1 MSKRIFLLGGNDLE
15 MTTIKNLLVNAGE
28 QFETHDLRWDNAK
41 LSSYEKTLEEYGN
54 SPDYQ
59 IYGIEL
65 NEDIPHPDN
74 YVRIDHHNDFANKP
88 SSLEQ
93 VAKLLD
99 LAMDRHMQLVAANDA
114 RYIPGMIKL
123 GASREEIDDIRRADR
138 AAQGVS
144 EGDESLAEKSLKSCK
159 GNIYDLYV
167 VKSLTSKFSTICD
180 RMYPYRRLLIYN
192 DDVAEFYGEG
202 VNDLTSL
209 FKSELDANKMYHG
222 GGNSG
227 YLGTVSGKYNKEE
240 IASIVDKILIHFS
253 NRKFGKVDRAEYS
266 PVPEPLYSYH
276 IFYFPF
282 KWAKKDVTEGTMTQ
296 LTDFSQIRF
305 LNNGKW
311 VRPAVAES
319 QENDGNK
326 TDKNNVSLD
335 AQVLY
340 NEKNY
345 YFRFVHDVLY
355 DSGDGNDNL
364 VMHFERKEPQE
375 KDVRYLIK
383 VSGREKPY
391 SLKVDAININLY
403 KTGVGLM
410 SFYLRNDDE
419 SQCDTRD
426 ILNINQYGRR
436 ILPPFWSEVNAEKR
450 QELSEYLE
458 ISGLD
463 TEISKEDFK
472 SYTVDE
478 PWTAT
483 SMLDSLLKDLTDNL
497 TLTPV
502 IDDRMFVMSLYKND
516 DMSRL
521 SLSAADA
528 YCNLSSPFS
537 EFWYKYLFVDTGWPT
552 CQNDEMMRDLLRSH
566 TYLRWQ
572 KWNSLYGVSR
582 YSFVYLTNSG
592 VPSYLVDYFMT
603 TYARM
608 MEIALVQRA
617 SVLCF
622 SNEVTTL
629 TKRRNWTLE
638 KLSEHVDSLNEEYI
652 RFINRM
658 YFNELT
664 SQDQGVELYG
674 LIRQNL
680 DIDSYVEEL
689 KDEIEKL
696 HDTIS
701 FKVERA
707 QSEKAVLLNAKAR
720 ALNIMA
726 AILLPVSIV
735 TGFWSMNDLCLTIC
749 KNPYSFIAA
758 ICIMVI
764 GIAIT
769 LWIIMKHPSRNKR
782 Q

>member
-41 LSSYEKTLEEYGN
+41 LSSYEKTLKGYGN

-93 VAKLLD
+93 VATLLG
-99 LAMDRHMQLVAANDA
+99 LAMDRHMQLVAANDS

-144 EGDESLAEKSLKSCK
+144 EGDDERLAEESLKSCK
-159 GNIYDLYV
+159 GDASNLYV

-202 VNDLTSL
+202 VNDLTAL
-209 FKSELDANKMYHG
+209 FKSELDAKKMYHG
-222 GGNSG
+222 GGDSG
-227 YLGTVSGKYNKEE
+227 YLGTVAGAYSKEE
-240 IASIVDKILIHFS
+240 IAGIVDKIRTHFM
-253 NRKFGKVDRAEYS
+253 
-266 PVPEPLYSYH
+266 YSYH

-282 KWAKKDVTEGTMTQ
+282 KWAKKDVHEGTMTQ

-403 KTGVGLM
+403 KTGVGMM

-516 DMSRL
+516 DMSKL
-521 SLSAADA
+521 SIRAADE
-528 YCNLSSPFS
+528 YCNPSSPFS

-638 KLSEHVDSLNEEYI
+638 KLSEYVDSLNEEYI
-652 RFINRM
+652 RFINRV

-664 SQDQGVELYG
+664 SQDQ
-674 LIRQNL
+674 
-680 DIDSYVEEL
+680 
-689 KDEIEKL
+689 
-696 HDTIS
+696 
-701 FKVERA
+701 
-707 QSEKAVLLNAKAR
+707 
-720 ALNIMA
+720 
-726 AILLPVSIV
+726 
-735 TGFWSMNDLCLTIC
+735 
-749 KNPYSFIAA
+749 
-758 ICIMVI
+758 
-764 GIAIT
+764 
-769 LWIIMKHPSRNKR
+769 
-782 Q
+782 

>member
-59 IYGIEL
+59 IYGVEL

-93 VAKLLD
+93 VATLLG
-99 LAMDRHMQLVAANDA
+99 LAMDRHMQLVAANDS

-144 EGDESLAEKSLKSCK
+144 EGDDERLAEESLKSCK
-159 GNIYDLYV
+159 GDASNLYV

-209 FKSELDANKMYHG
+209 FKSELDAKKMYHG
-222 GGNSG
+222 GGDSG
-227 YLGTVSGKYNKEE
+227 YLGTVSGAYSKEE
-240 IASIVDKILIHFS
+240 ISGIVDKIRTHFM
-253 NRKFGKVDRAEYS
+253 
-266 PVPEPLYSYH
+266 YSYH

-282 KWAKKDVTEGTMTQ
+282 KWAKKDVHEGTMTQ

-335 AQVLY
+335 TQVLY

-391 SLKVDAININLY
+391 SLNVDAININLY
-403 KTGVGLM
+403 KTGVGMM

-528 YCNLSSPFS
+528 YCNPSSPFS

-608 MEIALVQRA
+608 MEITLVQRA

-629 TKRRNWTLE
+629 TKRGDWTLE

-674 LIRQNL
+674 MIRQNL

-689 KDEIEKL
+689 RDEIEKL

-701 FKVERA
+701 FKVER
-707 QSEKAVLLNAKAR
+707 SRNEKAETLNF
-720 ALNIMA
+720 MA

-735 TGFWSMNDLCLTIC
+735 TGFWSMNMSLFCNVKSNWL
-749 KNPYSFIAA
+749 SFAIAVGLMILGLA
-758 ICIMVI
+758 FSIFLIRRRP
-764 GIAIT
+764 
-769 LWIIMKHPSRNKR
+769 LKNKR
-782 Q
+782 RGR

>member
-1 MSKRIFLLGGNDLE
+1 MNKRIFLLGGNDLE

-93 VAKLLD
+93 VATLLG
-99 LAMDRHMQLVAANDA
+99 LAMDRHMQLVAANDS

-144 EGDESLAEKSLKSCK
+144 EGDDERLAEESLKSCK
-159 GNIYDLYV
+159 GDASNLYV

-192 DDVAEFYGEG
+192 DDIAEFYGEG

-209 FKSELDANKMYHG
+209 FKSELDAKKMYHG
-222 GGNSG
+222 GGDSG
-227 YLGTVSGKYNKEE
+227 YLGTVSGAYSKEE
-240 IASIVDKILIHFS
+240 IAGIVDKIRTHFM
-253 NRKFGKVDRAEYS
+253 
-266 PVPEPLYSYH
+266 YSYH

-282 KWAKKDVTEGTMTQ
+282 KWAKKDVAEGTMTQ

-326 TDKNNVSLD
+326 TDKNNVSPD

-403 KTGVGLM
+403 KTGVGMM

-502 IDDRMFVMSLYKND
+502 IDDRMFVISLYKND

-528 YCNLSSPFS
+528 YCNPSSPFS

-629 TKRRNWTLE
+629 TKRGDWTLE

-674 LIRQNL
+674 MIRQNL

-701 FKVERA
+701 FKVER
-707 QSEKAVLLNAKAR
+707 SRNEKAETLNF
-720 ALNIMA
+720 MA

-735 TGFWSMNDLCLTIC
+735 TGFWSMNMSLFCNVKSNWLSFAIAVGLMILGLAFSIFLIRRRPL
-749 KNPYSFIAA
+749 KNRRR
-758 ICIMVI
+758 
-764 GIAIT
+764 G
-769 LWIIMKHPSRNKR
+769 R
-782 Q
+782 

>member
-1 MSKRIFLLGGNDLE
+1 MSKRFFLLGGNDLE

-93 VAKLLD
+93 VATLLG
-99 LAMDRHMQLVAANDA
+99 LAMDRHMQLVAANDS

-123 GASREEIDDIRRADR
+123 GASREEIDDIRRSDR

-144 EGDESLAEKSLKSCK
+144 EGDDERLAEESLKSCK
-159 GNIYDLYV
+159 GDASNLYV

-209 FKSELDANKMYHG
+209 FKPELDAKKMYHG
-222 GGNSG
+222 GGDSG
-227 YLGTVSGKYNKEE
+227 YLGTVSGAYSKEE
-240 IASIVDKILIHFS
+240 IAGIVDKIRTHFM
-253 NRKFGKVDRAEYS
+253 
-266 PVPEPLYSYH
+266 YSYH

-364 VMHFERKEPQE
+364 VIHFERKEPQE

-391 SLKVDAININLY
+391 SLNVDAININLY
-403 KTGVGLM
+403 KTGVGMM

-521 SLSAADA
+521 SIRAADA
-528 YCNLSSPFS
+528 YCNPSSPFS

-608 MEIALVQRA
+608 MEVALVQRA

-638 KLSEHVDSLNEEYI
+638 KLSEYVDSLNEEYI

-701 FKVERA
+701 FKVER
-707 QSEKAVLLNAKAR
+707 SRNEKAETLNF
-720 ALNIMA
+720 MA

-735 TGFWSMNDLCLTIC
+735 TGFWSMNMSLFCNFKSNWL
-749 KNPYSFIAA
+749 SFAIAVGLMILGLA
-758 ICIMVI
+758 FSIFLIRRRP
-764 GIAIT
+764 
-769 LWIIMKHPSRNKR
+769 LKNKR
-782 Q
+782 RGR

>member
-144 EGDESLAEKSLKSCK
+144 EGDDERLAEESLKSCK
-159 GNIYDLYV
+159 GDASNLYV

-180 RMYPYRRLLIYN
+180 RIYPYRRLLIYN
-192 DDVAEFYGEG
+192 DEVAEFYGEG

-209 FKSELDANKMYHG
+209 FKSELDAKKMYHG
-222 GGNSG
+222 GGDSG
-227 YLGTVSGKYNKEE
+227 YLGTVSGAYSKEE
-240 IASIVDKILIHFS
+240 IEGIVDKIRTHFM
-253 NRKFGKVDRAEYS
+253 
-266 PVPEPLYSYH
+266 YSYH

-426 ILNINQYGRR
+426 ILDINQYGRR

-528 YCNLSSPFS
+528 YCNPSSPFS

-629 TKRRNWTLE
+629 TKRGDWTLE

-701 FKVERA
+701 FKVER
-707 QSEKAVLLNAKAR
+707 SRNEKAETLNF
-720 ALNIMA
+720 MA

-735 TGFWSMNDLCLTIC
+735 TGFWSMNMSVFCNVKSNWL
-749 KNPYSFIAA
+749 SFAIAVGLMILGVA
-758 ICIMVI
+758 FSIFLVRRRP
-764 GIAIT
+764 
-769 LWIIMKHPSRNKR
+769 LKNKR
-782 Q
+782 RGK

>member
-99 LAMDRHMQLVAANDA
+99 LAMDRHMQLVAANDS

-144 EGDESLAEKSLKSCK
+144 EDDDERLAEESLKSCK
-159 GNIYDLYV
+159 GDASNLYV
-167 VKSLTSKFSTICD
+167 VKSLTSKFSAICD

-192 DDVAEFYGEG
+192 DDLAEFYGEG

-209 FKSELDANKMYHG
+209 FKSELDAKKMYHG
-222 GGNSG
+222 GGDSG
-227 YLGTVSGKYNKEE
+227 YLGTVSGAYSKEE
-240 IASIVDKILIHFS
+240 ISGIVDKIRTHFM
-253 NRKFGKVDRAEYS
+253 
-266 PVPEPLYSYH
+266 YSYH

-282 KWAKKDVTEGTMTQ
+282 KWAKKDVHEGTMTQ

-305 LNNGKW
+305 LNSGKW

-391 SLKVDAININLY
+391 CLKVDAININLY
-403 KTGVGLM
+403 KTGVGMM

-528 YCNLSSPFS
+528 YCNPSSPFS
-537 EFWYKYLFVDTGWPT
+537 EFWYKYLFVDTVWPT
-552 CQNDEMMRDLLRSH
+552 CQNDEMMRDLLRTH

-622 SNEVTTL
+622 SNEVTIL

-701 FKVERA
+701 FKVER
-707 QSEKAVLLNAKAR
+707 SRNEKAETLNF
-720 ALNIMA
+720 MA

-735 TGFWSMNDLCLTIC
+735 TGFWSMNMSLFCNVKSNWL
-749 KNPYSFIAA
+749 SFAIAVGLMILGLA
-758 ICIMVI
+758 FSIFLIRRRP
-764 GIAIT
+764 
-769 LWIIMKHPSRNKR
+769 LKNKR
-782 Q
+782 RGR

>member
-59 IYGIEL
+59 IYGVEL

-93 VAKLLD
+93 VATLLG
-99 LAMDRHMQLVAANDA
+99 LAMDRHMQLVAANDS

-144 EGDESLAEKSLKSCK
+144 EGDDERLAEESLKSCK
-159 GNIYDLYV
+159 GDASNLYV

-180 RMYPYRRLLIYN
+180 RMYPYRRLLICN

-209 FKSELDANKMYHG
+209 FKSELDAKKMYHG
-222 GGNSG
+222 GGDSG
-227 YLGTVSGKYNKEE
+227 YLGTVSGAYSKEE
-240 IASIVDKILIHFS
+240 ISGIVDKIRTHFM
-253 NRKFGKVDRAEYS
+253 
-266 PVPEPLYSYH
+266 YSYH

-282 KWAKKDVTEGTMTQ
+282 KWAKKDVHEGTMTQ

-335 AQVLY
+335 TQVLY

-391 SLKVDAININLY
+391 SLNVDAININLY
-403 KTGVGLM
+403 KTGVGMM

-528 YCNLSSPFS
+528 YCNPSSPFS

-629 TKRRNWTLE
+629 TKRGDWTLE

-674 LIRQNL
+674 MIRQNL

-689 KDEIEKL
+689 RDEIEKL

-701 FKVERA
+701 FKVER
-707 QSEKAVLLNAKAR
+707 SRNEKAETLNF
-720 ALNIMA
+720 MA

-735 TGFWSMNDLCLTIC
+735 TGFWSMNMSLFCNVKSNWL
-749 KNPYSFIAA
+749 SFAIAVGLMILGLA
-758 ICIMVI
+758 FSIFLIRRRP
-764 GIAIT
+764 
-769 LWIIMKHPSRNKR
+769 LKNKR
-782 Q
+782 RGR

>member
-41 LSSYEKTLEEYGN
+41 LSCYEKTLEEYGN

-93 VAKLLD
+93 VATLLG
-99 LAMDRHMQLVAANDA
+99 LAMDRHMQLVAANDS

-144 EGDESLAEKSLKSCK
+144 EDDNERLAEESLKSCK
-159 GNIYDLYV
+159 GEASNLYV

-209 FKSELDANKMYHG
+209 FKSELDAKKMYHG
-222 GGNSG
+222 GGDSG
-227 YLGTVSGKYNKEE
+227 YLGTVSGAYSKEE
-240 IASIVDKILIHFS
+240 IAGVVDKIRTHFM
-253 NRKFGKVDRAEYS
+253 
-266 PVPEPLYSYH
+266 YSYH

-521 SLSAADA
+521 SLRAADA
-528 YCNLSSPFS
+528 YCNPSSPFS

-552 CQNDEMMRDLLRSH
+552 CQNDEMMRDLLRTH

-572 KWNSLYGVSR
+572 KLNSLYGVSR

-680 DIDSYVEEL
+680 DIDSYVKEL

-701 FKVERA
+701 FKVER
-707 QSEKAVLLNAKAR
+707 SRNEKAETLNF
-720 ALNIMA
+720 MA

-735 TGFWSMNDLCLTIC
+735 TGFWSMNMSLFCNFKSNWL
-749 KNPYSFIAA
+749 SFAIAVGLMILGLA
-758 ICIMVI
+758 FSIFLIRRRP
-764 GIAIT
+764 
-769 LWIIMKHPSRNKR
+769 LKNKR
-782 Q
+782 RGR

>member
-144 EGDESLAEKSLKSCK
+144 EGDDERLAEESLKSCK
-159 GNIYDLYV
+159 GDASNLYV

-209 FKSELDANKMYHG
+209 FKSELDAKKMYHG
-222 GGNSG
+222 GGDSG
-227 YLGTVSGKYNKEE
+227 YLGTVSGAYSKEE
-240 IASIVDKILIHFS
+240 ISGIVDKIRTHFM
-253 NRKFGKVDRAEYS
+253 
-266 PVPEPLYSYH
+266 YSYH

-282 KWAKKDVTEGTMTQ
+282 KWAKKDVAEGTMTQ

-436 ILPPFWSEVNAEKR
+436 ILPPFWSEVNAEKTT
-450 QELSEYLE
+450 
-458 ISGLD
+458 G
-463 TEISKEDFK
+463 TERVFGD
-472 SYTVDE
+472 
-478 PWTAT
+478 
-483 SMLDSLLKDLTDNL
+483 
-497 TLTPV
+497 
-502 IDDRMFVMSLYKND
+502 
-516 DMSRL
+516 
-521 SLSAADA
+521 
-528 YCNLSSPFS
+528 
-537 EFWYKYLFVDTGWPT
+537 
-552 CQNDEMMRDLLRSH
+552 
-566 TYLRWQ
+566 
-572 KWNSLYGVSR
+572 
-582 YSFVYLTNSG
+582 
-592 VPSYLVDYFMT
+592 
-603 TYARM
+603 
-608 MEIALVQRA
+608 
-617 SVLCF
+617 
-622 SNEVTTL
+622 
-629 TKRRNWTLE
+629 
-638 KLSEHVDSLNEEYI
+638 
-652 RFINRM
+652 
-658 YFNELT
+658 
-664 SQDQGVELYG
+664 
-674 LIRQNL
+674 
-680 DIDSYVEEL
+680 
-689 KDEIEKL
+689 
-696 HDTIS
+696 
-701 FKVERA
+701 
-707 QSEKAVLLNAKAR
+707 
-720 ALNIMA
+720 
-726 AILLPVSIV
+726 
-735 TGFWSMNDLCLTIC
+735 
-749 KNPYSFIAA
+749 
-758 ICIMVI
+758 
-764 GIAIT
+764 
-769 LWIIMKHPSRNKR
+769 
-782 Q
+782 

>member
-93 VAKLLD
+93 VATLLG
-99 LAMDRHMQLVAANDA
+99 LEMDRHMQLVAANDA

-144 EGDESLAEKSLKSCK
+144 EGDESLAEESLKSCK

-167 VKSLTSKFSTICD
+167 VKSLTSKFSAICD

-202 VNDLTSL
+202 VKDLTSL

-222 GGNSG
+222 GGDSG
-227 YLGTVSGKYNKEE
+227 YLGTVSGAYSKEE
-240 IASIVDKILIHFS
+240 IAGIVDKIRTHFM
-253 NRKFGKVDRAEYS
+253 
-266 PVPEPLYSYH
+266 YSYH

-282 KWAKKDVTEGTMTQ
+282 KWAKKEVPEGTMTQ

-502 IDDRMFVMSLYKND
+502 IDDRMFVLSLYKND

-528 YCNLSSPFS
+528 YCNPSSPFS

-629 TKRRNWTLE
+629 TKRRTWTLE

-701 FKVERA
+701 FKVER
-707 QSEKAVLLNAKAR
+707 SRNEKAETLNF
-720 ALNIMA
+720 MA

-735 TGFWSMNDLCLTIC
+735 TGFWSMNMSVFCNVKSNWL
-749 KNPYSFIAA
+749 SFAIAVGLMILGVA
-758 ICIMVI
+758 FSIFLVRRRP
-764 GIAIT
+764 
-769 LWIIMKHPSRNKR
+769 LKNKR
-782 Q
+782 RGK

>member
-28 QFETHDLRWDNAK
+28 QFETHDFRWDNAK

-59 IYGIEL
+59 IYGVEL

-93 VAKLLD
+93 VATLLG
-99 LAMDRHMQLVAANDA
+99 LAMDRHMQLVAANDS

-144 EGDESLAEKSLKSCK
+144 EGDDERLAEESLKSCK
-159 GNIYDLYV
+159 GDASNLYV

-180 RMYPYRRLLIYN
+180 RIYPYRRLLIYN

-209 FKSELDANKMYHG
+209 FKSELDAKKMYHG
-222 GGNSG
+222 GGDSG
-227 YLGTVSGKYNKEE
+227 YLGTVAGAYSKEE
-240 IASIVDKILIHFS
+240 IAGIVDKIRTHFM
-253 NRKFGKVDRAEYS
+253 
-266 PVPEPLYSYH
+266 YSYH

-282 KWAKKDVTEGTMTQ
+282 KWAKKEVPEGTMTQ

-364 VMHFERKEPQE
+364 VMHFERKESQE

-521 SLSAADA
+521 SLRAADA
-528 YCNLSSPFS
+528 YCNPSSPFS

-582 YSFVYLTNSG
+582 YSFVYLTNSD

-701 FKVERA
+701 FKVER
-707 QSEKAVLLNAKAR
+707 SRNEKAETLNF
-720 ALNIMA
+720 MA

-735 TGFWSMNDLCLTIC
+735 TGFWSMNMSLFCNVKSNWL
-749 KNPYSFIAA
+749 SFAIAVGLMILGLA
-758 ICIMVI
+758 FSIFLIRRRP
-764 GIAIT
+764 
-769 LWIIMKHPSRNKR
+769 LKNKR
-782 Q
+782 RGR

>member
-41 LSSYEKTLEEYGN
+41 LSSYEKTLKEYGN

-93 VAKLLD
+93 VATLLD

-138 AAQGVS
+138 AAQGIS
-144 EGDESLAEKSLKSCK
+144 EGDDERLAEESLKSCK
-159 GNIYDLYV
+159 GDASNLYV
-167 VKSLTSKFSTICD
+167 VESLTSKFSTICG
-180 RMYPYRRLLIYN
+180 RIYPYRRLLIYN

-209 FKSELDANKMYHG
+209 FKSELDAKKMYHG
-222 GGNSG
+222 GGDSG
-227 YLGTVSGKYNKEE
+227 YLGTVSGAYSKEE
-240 IASIVDKILIHFS
+240 IAGIVDKIRTHFM
-253 NRKFGKVDRAEYS
+253 
-266 PVPEPLYSYH
+266 YSYH

-403 KTGVGLM
+403 KTGVGMM

-528 YCNLSSPFS
+528 YCNPSSPFS

-638 KLSEHVDSLNEEYI
+638 KLSEYVDSLNEEYI

-674 LIRQNL
+674 MIRQNL

-701 FKVERA
+701 FKVER
-707 QSEKAVLLNAKAR
+707 SRNEKAETLNF
-720 ALNIMA
+720 MA

-735 TGFWSMNDLCLTIC
+735 TGFWSMNMSLFCNVKSNWLSFAIAVGLMILGLAFSIFLIRRRPL
-749 KNPYSFIAA
+749 KNRRR
-758 ICIMVI
+758 
-764 GIAIT
+764 G
-769 LWIIMKHPSRNKR
+769 R
-782 Q
+782 

>member
-93 VAKLLD
+93 VAKLLG
-99 LAMDRHMQLVAANDA
+99 LAMDRHMQLVAANDS

-144 EGDESLAEKSLKSCK
+144 EGDDERLAEESLKSCK
-159 GNIYDLYV
+159 GDASNLYV

-202 VNDLTSL
+202 VNDLTLL
-209 FKSELDANKMYHG
+209 FKSELDAKKMYHG
-222 GGNSG
+222 GGDSG
-227 YLGTVSGKYNKEE
+227 YLGTVSGAYSKEE
-240 IASIVDKILIHFS
+240 ISGIVDKIRTHFM
-253 NRKFGKVDRAEYS
+253 
-266 PVPEPLYSYH
+266 YSYH

-296 LTDFSQIRF
+296 LTGFSQIRF

-391 SLKVDAININLY
+391 SLNVDAININLY
-403 KTGVGLM
+403 KTGVGMM

-528 YCNLSSPFS
+528 YCNPSSPFS

-629 TKRRNWTLE
+629 TKRGDWTLE

-674 LIRQNL
+674 MIRQNL

-689 KDEIEKL
+689 RDEIEKL
-696 HDTIS
+696 HDIIS
-701 FKVERA
+701 FKVER
-707 QSEKAVLLNAKAR
+707 SRNEKAETLNF
-720 ALNIMA
+720 MA

-735 TGFWSMNDLCLTIC
+735 TGFWSMNMSLFCNVKSNWL
-749 KNPYSFIAA
+749 SFAIAVGLMILGLA
-758 ICIMVI
+758 FSIFLIRRRP
-764 GIAIT
+764 
-769 LWIIMKHPSRNKR
+769 LKNKR
-782 Q
+782 RGR